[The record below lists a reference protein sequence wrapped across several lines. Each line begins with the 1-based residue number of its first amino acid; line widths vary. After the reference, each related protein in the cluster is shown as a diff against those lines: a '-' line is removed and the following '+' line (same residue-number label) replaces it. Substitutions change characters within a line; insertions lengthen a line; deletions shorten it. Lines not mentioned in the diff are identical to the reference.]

1 VNAYGGVGNGRT
13 AGANAAGLDSEAGGV
28 DGRSALP
35 GEAYTLEVHTGLRS
49 GVVYHIDASYFIFR
63 AYHSMPPD
71 MVDADGNATHALYGF
86 ARFLSDLLEQVR
98 PERIG
103 IAFDRSPRSEISF
116 RNGIYP
122 AYKAN
127 REAPPA
133 DLERQFELCREF
145 CRHMGLAEFA
155 SPQYEADDIIGT
167 LAARARAAGLRNVL
181 VTRDKDLSQ
190 LIRDGDVF
198 WDYSGNT
205 RYQYHEIGPRFGAI
219 PELIADFLALTGD
232 TVDNIPGVPGIG
244 RKTATALFAI
254 FGSLDELY
262 ANLERVAGMKLRG
275 AAALAARLFAHK
287 EAAYL
292 ARRLTGIV
300 CNIPLEFTLDE
311 LKPRRPNAVLL
322 EAFFDT
328 HGFGNIL
335 RQQARRIAGAQTTL

>member
-1 VNAYGGVGNGRT
+1 MNAT
-13 AGANAAGLDSEAGGV
+13 
-28 DGRSALP
+28 
-35 GEAYTLEVHTGLRS
+35 TGMPVSRS
-49 GVVYHIDASYFIFR
+49 GVVYYIDASYFIFR

-86 ARFLSDLLEQVR
+86 ARFLSDLLEKVR

-103 IAFDRSPRSEISF
+103 VAFDLSLRSVTSF

-133 DLERQFELCREF
+133 DLARQFALCREF

-155 SPQYEADDIIGT
+155 SAEYEADDIIGT
-167 LAARARAAGLRNVL
+167 LAARSRAAGLRNVL

-190 LIRDGDVF
+190 LIRDGDIF

-205 RYQYHEIGPRFGAI
+205 RYCYHEIGARFGVP

-232 TVDNIPGVPGIG
+232 SVDNIPGVPGVG
-244 RKTATALFAI
+244 RKTAAELFAV

-262 ANLERVAGMKLRG
+262 ANLHRIPLLKLRG
-275 AAALAARLFAHK
+275 GAAVAAKLLAHK
-287 EAAYL
+287 DAAYL

-300 CNIPLEFTLDE
+300 CDIPIEATLED
-311 LKPRRPNAVLL
+311 LKPRAQDRSGLNS
-322 EAFFDT
+322 FFDA

-335 RQQARRIAGAQTTL
+335 RQQVRRIATAA

>member
-1 VNAYGGVGNGRT
+1 VNGAPVGI
-13 AGANAAGLDSEAGGV
+13 
-28 DGRSALP
+28 
-35 GEAYTLEVHTGLRS
+35 
-49 GVVYHIDASYFIFR
+49 VYHVDASYFIFR

-71 MVDADGNATHALYGF
+71 MVDGDGNATHALYGF
-86 ARFLSDLLEQVR
+86 ARFISDLLENVR

-103 IAFDRSPRSEISF
+103 IAFDHSLGSETSF

-133 DLERQFELCREF
+133 DLERQFQLCREF

-155 SPQYEADDIIGT
+155 SAEYEADDIIGT
-167 LAARARAAGLRNVL
+167 LTARCRAAGLRNVV

-190 LIRDGDVF
+190 LIRDGDVY

-232 TVDNIPGVPGIG
+232 AVDNIPGVPGIG
-244 RKTATALFAI
+244 KKTAGELFAI

-262 ANLERVAGMKLRG
+262 ANLGKVPAMKLRG
-275 AAALAARLFAHK
+275 AAAVAAKLLAHK
-287 EAAYL
+287 DAAYL

-300 CNIPLEFTLDE
+300 CDMPLTVTLDE
-311 LKPRRPNAVLL
+311 LKPRPPDSAGL

-328 HGFGNIL
+328 HGFGGIL
-335 RQQARRIAGAQTTL
+335 RRQTRRIAGGSQEWPY

>member
-1 VNAYGGVGNGRT
+1 MI
-13 AGANAAGLDSEAGGV
+13 AN
-28 DGRSALP
+28 P
-35 GEAYTLEVHTGLRS
+35 S
-49 GVVYHIDASYFIFR
+49 GVVYHIDASYFVFR

-103 IAFDRSPRSEISF
+103 IAFDTSLRSETSF

-127 REAPPA
+127 RESPPV
-133 DLERQFELCREF
+133 DLERQFLLCREF

-155 SPQYEADDIIGT
+155 SEKYEADDIIGT
-167 LAARARAAGLRNVL
+167 LAAHSRKAGLRNVL

-198 WDYSGNT
+198 WDYSGNV
-205 RYQYHEIGPRFGAI
+205 RYHYQDIGARFGAM

-232 TVDNIPGVPGIG
+232 SVDNIPGVPGIG
-244 RKTATALFAI
+244 KKTASELFAT
-254 FGSLDELY
+254 FGSLDDLY
-262 ANLERVAGMKLRG
+262 ANLERIPSMKLRG
-275 AAALAARLFAHK
+275 AAAVAARLLAHR

-292 ARRLTGIV
+292 ARQLTGIV
-300 CNIPLEFTLDE
+300 CDVPLEFTLDG
-311 LKPRRPNAVLL
+311 LKPRPPDTAGLD
-322 EAFFDT
+322 AFFDR

-335 RQQARRIAGAQTTL
+335 RQQARRIAGARATL

>member
-1 VNAYGGVGNGRT
+1 MD
-13 AGANAAGLDSEAGGV
+13 AA
-28 DGRSALP
+28 DGRPAVP
-35 GEAYTLEVHTGLRS
+35 PYAYTPAVPTGSLS
-49 GVVYHIDASYFIFR
+49 GVVYHIDASYFVFR

-86 ARFLSDLLEQVR
+86 ARFISDLLEQVR

-103 IAFDRSPRSEISF
+103 VAFDQSLRSETSF

-127 REAPPA
+127 RESPPV
-133 DLERQFELCREF
+133 DLERQFALCREF

-155 SPQYEADDIIGT
+155 SAEYEADDIIGT

-198 WDYSGNT
+198 WDYSGNA

-232 TVDNIPGVPGIG
+232 AVDNIPGVPGIG
-244 RKTATALFAI
+244 KKTAAELFAR
-254 FGSLDELY
+254 FGSLDDLY
-262 ANLERVAGMKLRG
+262 ANLERVAALKLRG
-275 AAALAARLFAHK
+275 AAAVAARLLAHK
-287 EAAYL
+287 DAAYL

-300 CNIPLEFTLDE
+300 CNIPLEFTLEE
-311 LKPRRPNAVLL
+311 LKPRPPDAARL

-335 RQQARRIAGAQTTL
+335 RQQVRRIVGAQ

>member
-1 VNAYGGVGNGRT
+1 VSV
-13 AGANAAGLDSEAGGV
+13 GV
-28 DGRSALP
+28 DYSARAP
-35 GEAYTLEVHTGLRS
+35 AFAQS
-49 GVVYHIDASYFIFR
+49 GVVYYIDASYFIFR

-71 MVDADGNATHALYGF
+71 MVDGDGNATHALYGF

-103 IAFDRSPRSEISF
+103 VAFDLSIRSETSF

-127 REAPPA
+127 RDAPPA
-133 DLERQFELCREF
+133 DLSRQFALCREF

-155 SPQYEADDIIGT
+155 SSEYEADDIIGT
-167 LAARARAAGLRNVL
+167 LAARSRAAGLRNVL

-198 WDYSGNT
+198 WDYSGNA
-205 RYQYHEIGPRFGAI
+205 RYHYHDIGPRFGVV

-232 TVDNIPGVPGIG
+232 TVDNIPGVPGVG
-244 RKTATALFAI
+244 KKTAAELFAI

-262 ANLERVAGMKLRG
+262 ANLHRVPSMKLRG
-275 AAALAARLFAHK
+275 AAAVAARLLAHK

-300 CNIPLEFTLDE
+300 CDIPLQATLDD
-311 LKPRRPNAVLL
+311 LKPRAMDHEKLNM
-322 EAFFDT
+322 FFDT

-335 RQQARRIAGAQTTL
+335 RQQARRIARAA

>member
-1 VNAYGGVGNGRT
+1 MSEIT
-13 AGANAAGLDSEAGGV
+13 IAAGPPAG
-28 DGRSALP
+28 P
-35 GEAYTLEVHTGLRS
+35 RS

-63 AYHSMPPD
+63 AYHSMPSD
-71 MVDADGNATHALYGF
+71 MMDADGNATHALYGF
-86 ARFLSDLLEQVR
+86 ARFMSDLLEQVR

-103 IAFDRSPRSEISF
+103 VAFDIGLRSERSF

-133 DLERQFELCREF
+133 DLKRQIVLCREF

-155 SPQYEADDIIGT
+155 SAAYEADDIIGT

-181 VTRDKDLSQ
+181 ITRDKDLSQ

-205 RYQYHEIGPRFGAI
+205 RYEYHEIGPRFGAV
-219 PELIADFLALTGD
+219 PESIADFLALTGD
-232 TVDNIPGVPGIG
+232 AVDNIPGVPGIG
-244 RKTATALFAI
+244 KKTAAKLFAI

-262 ANLERVAGMKLRG
+262 ANLEGVAAMKMRG
-275 AAALAARLFAHK
+275 AAGVAAKLLAHK

-300 CNIPLEFTLDE
+300 CDLPLEVTLDE
-311 LKPRRPNAVLL
+311 LKPRRPDAGRL
-322 EAFFDT
+322 EEFFDA
-328 HGFGNIL
+328 HRFGNIL
-335 RQQARRIAGAQTTL
+335 RRQAQRIAGTRTTL

>member
-1 VNAYGGVGNGRT
+1 M
-13 AGANAAGLDSEAGGV
+13 
-28 DGRSALP
+28 
-35 GEAYTLEVHTGLRS
+35 TGFPVARA
-49 GVVYHIDASYFIFR
+49 GVVYYIDANYFIFR

-71 MVDADGNATHALYGF
+71 MVDPDGNATHALYGF
-86 ARFLSDLLEQVR
+86 ARFLSDLLERVR

-103 IAFDRSPRSEISF
+103 VAFDLSLSTVTSY

-127 REAPPA
+127 RDSPPA
-133 DLERQFELCREF
+133 ALERQFALCREF

-155 SPQYEADDIIGT
+155 SAEYEADDIIGT
-167 LAARARAAGLRNVL
+167 LATRSRAAGLRNVL

-198 WDYSGNT
+198 WDYSGNA
-205 RYQYHEIGPRFGAI
+205 RYHYHDIGPRFGVI

-232 TVDNIPGVPGIG
+232 TVDNIPGVPGVG
-244 RKTATALFAI
+244 KKTAAELFSI

-262 ANLERVAGMKLRG
+262 ENLHRIPLMKLRG
-275 AAALAARLFAHK
+275 AAAVAAKLLQHK

-300 CNIPLEFTLDE
+300 CDMPLAATLDD
-311 LKPRRPNAVLL
+311 LKPRPQDSYSLSV
-322 EAFFDT
+322 FFDQ

-335 RQQARRIAGAQTTL
+335 RQQARRIAAAV

>member
-1 VNAYGGVGNGRT
+1 VNVLP
-13 AGANAAGLDSEAGGV
+13 AG
-28 DGRSALP
+28 
-35 GEAYTLEVHTGLRS
+35 TRS
-49 GVVYHIDASYFIFR
+49 GVVYFIDASYFVFR

-71 MVDADGNATHALYGF
+71 MVDAEGNGTHALYGF

-103 IAFDRSPRSEISF
+103 VAFDISLRGETSF

-127 REAPPA
+127 RESPPA
-133 DLERQFELCREF
+133 DLERQFGLCREF
-145 CRHMGLAEFA
+145 CRHMGVAEYA
-155 SPQYEADDIIGT
+155 SSEYEADDIIGT
-167 LAARARAAGLRNVL
+167 LAARSRAAGLRNVL

-198 WDYSGNT
+198 WDYSGNA
-205 RYQYHEIGPRFGAI
+205 RYHYHDIGPRFGAI

-232 TVDNIPGVPGIG
+232 SVDNIPGVPGVG
-244 RKTATALFAI
+244 KKTAALLFSI

-262 ANLERVAGMKLRG
+262 ENLHRIPQLRLRG
-275 AAALAARLFAHK
+275 GAAVAARLLAHK

-292 ARRLTGIV
+292 AQRLTRIV
-300 CNIPLEFTLDE
+300 CDMPLQASLDD
-311 LKPRRPNAVLL
+311 LKVRAPDRGKLAC
-322 EAFFDT
+322 FFDT

-335 RQQARRIAGAQTTL
+335 RQQARRIAAA

>member
-1 VNAYGGVGNGRT
+1 MI
-13 AGANAAGLDSEAGGV
+13 AN
-28 DGRSALP
+28 P
-35 GEAYTLEVHTGLRS
+35 S
-49 GVVYHIDASYFIFR
+49 GVVYHIDASYFVFR

-86 ARFLSDLLEQVR
+86 ARFLSDLLEQAR

-103 IAFDRSPRSEISF
+103 VAFDTSLGNEVSY

-133 DLERQFELCREF
+133 DLERQFALCREF

-155 SPQYEADDIIGT
+155 SSEYEADDIIGT
-167 LAARARAAGLRNVL
+167 LATHSRKAGLRNV
-181 VTRDKDLSQ
+181 VVSRDKDLSQ

-198 WDYSGNT
+198 WDYSGNA
-205 RYQYHEIGPRFGAI
+205 RYQYHEIGARFGAT

-232 TVDNIPGVPGIG
+232 SVDNIPGVPGIG
-244 RKTATALFAI
+244 KKTAAQLFAV

-262 ANLERVAGMKLRG
+262 ANLDRVSALKLRG
-275 AAALAARLFAHK
+275 AAAVAARLLAHK

-292 ARRLTGIV
+292 ARQLTGIV
-300 CNIPLEFTLDE
+300 CDVPLTFTLDE
-311 LKPRRPNAVLL
+311 LKPRPPDLGGL
-322 EAFFDT
+322 DGFFDL

-335 RQQARRIAGAQTTL
+335 RQQARRIAGARTTL

>member
-1 VNAYGGVGNGRT
+1 M
-13 AGANAAGLDSEAGGV
+13 
-28 DGRSALP
+28 
-35 GEAYTLEVHTGLRS
+35 HTGPRS

-63 AYHSMPPD
+63 AYYSMPPD

-86 ARFLSDLLEQVR
+86 ARFLSDLLERVK

-103 IAFDRSPRSEISF
+103 VAFDQSLRSETSF
-116 RNGIYP
+116 RNAIYP

-127 REAPPA
+127 RDMPPA

-155 SPQYEADDIIGT
+155 SAEYEADDIIGT
-167 LAARARAAGLRNVL
+167 LVARARAAGLRNVV

-198 WDYSGNT
+198 WDYSGNI

-232 TVDNIPGVPGIG
+232 TIDNIPGVPGIG
-244 RKTATALFAI
+244 KKTATELFAI
-254 FGSLDELY
+254 FASLDDLY
-262 ANLERVAGMKLRG
+262 ANLERVPAMKLRG
-275 AAALAARLFAHK
+275 AAAVAAKLLAHK

-300 CNIPLEFTLDE
+300 CDIPLEFTLDG
-311 LKPRRPNAVLL
+311 LKPRSPDADRLG
-322 EAFFDT
+322 AFFDR

-335 RQQARRIAGAQTTL
+335 RQQALRIADARATV

>member
-1 VNAYGGVGNGRT
+1 VT
-13 AGANAAGLDSEAGGV
+13 IAGIPLS
-28 DGRSALP
+28 
-35 GEAYTLEVHTGLRS
+35 RS
-49 GVVYHIDASYFIFR
+49 GVVYYIDASYFIFR

-71 MVDADGNATHALYGF
+71 MVDSDGNATHALYGF

-103 IAFDRSPRSEISF
+103 VAFDLSLRSATSF

-133 DLERQFELCREF
+133 DLARQFALCREF

-155 SPQYEADDIIGT
+155 SAEYEADDIIGT
-167 LAARARAAGLRNVL
+167 LAARSRAAGLRNIL
-181 VTRDKDLSQ
+181 VTRDKDLTQ
-190 LIRDGDVF
+190 LMRSGDIF
-198 WDYSGNT
+198 WDYAGNV
-205 RYQYHEIGPRFGAI
+205 RYQYHDIGPRFGAV

-232 TVDNIPGVPGIG
+232 SVDNIPGVPGVG
-244 RKTATALFAI
+244 KKTAAELFAI

-262 ANLERVAGMKLRG
+262 ANLHRIPALKLRG
-275 AAALAARLFAHK
+275 AAALVSRLLVHK
-287 EAAYL
+287 EAAYF

-300 CNIPLEFTLDE
+300 CDMPIEATLDD
-311 LKPRRPNAVLL
+311 LRPRPQNRGRLDS
-322 EAFFDT
+322 FFDT

-335 RQQARRIAGAQTTL
+335 RQQARRIASAA

>member
-1 VNAYGGVGNGRT
+1 VNAGAVPAPART
-13 AGANAAGLDSEAGGV
+13 
-28 DGRSALP
+28 
-35 GEAYTLEVHTGLRS
+35 
-49 GVVYHIDASYFIFR
+49 GVVYYVDASHFIFR

-71 MVDADGNATHALYGF
+71 MVDGDGNATHALYGF
-86 ARFLSDLLEQVR
+86 ARFISDLVEQVR

-103 IAFDRSPRSEISF
+103 VAFDLSLRSATSF

-133 DLERQFELCREF
+133 DLERQFVLCREF

-155 SPQYEADDIIGT
+155 SPEYEADDIIGT
-167 LAARARAAGLRNVL
+167 LAARSRAAGLRNVL

-198 WDYSGNT
+198 WDYSGNM
-205 RYQYHEIGPRFGAI
+205 RYCYDDIGPRFGTM

-232 TVDNIPGVPGIG
+232 SVDNIPGVPGVG
-244 RKTATALFAI
+244 RKTAAELFAV

-262 ANLERVAGMKLRG
+262 ANLDRIPSMKLRG
-275 AAALAARLFAHK
+275 AAAIAARLLAHK
-287 EAAYL
+287 DAAYL

-300 CNIPLEFTLDE
+300 CDIPLEATLDD
-311 LKPRRPNAVLL
+311 LKPRQPDGAGLNF
-322 EAFFDT
+322 FFDT
-328 HGFGNIL
+328 HGFGSIL
-335 RQQARRIAGAQTTL
+335 RQQARRIAAGA